1 MSVRSAAISCLMP
14 QCEKFN
20 TPKPRISFVVPFS
33 PLKAP
38 RQQRPGL
45 RFIKENF
52 NIQYHFLKNTF
63 FFSERKRKFSEF
75 YYSRRKI
82 FLSKNFKNFKLDKIL
97 FSVRIGKHE
106 PEVELF
112 RGLYALWYCCRYLQ
126 GKFRHHHCP
135 PWPIYPFKLAQFFL

>member
-33 PLKAP
+33 PQSA
-38 RQQRPGL
+38 QATETRPQIHKRELQYPISFSKEYIFFQNG
-45 RFIKENF
+45 RENF
-52 NIQYHFLKNTF
+52 LNFII
-63 FFSERKRKFSEF
+63 
-75 YYSRRKI
+75 SRHTI
-82 FLSKNFKNFKLDKIL
+82 FLSQNFKSFKLDKII
-97 FSVRIGKHE
+97 FSVRIGKYE

-126 GKFRHHHCP
+126 GKFVHHHRP
-135 PWPIYPFKLAQFFL
+135 PWPTSSSSLIFFL